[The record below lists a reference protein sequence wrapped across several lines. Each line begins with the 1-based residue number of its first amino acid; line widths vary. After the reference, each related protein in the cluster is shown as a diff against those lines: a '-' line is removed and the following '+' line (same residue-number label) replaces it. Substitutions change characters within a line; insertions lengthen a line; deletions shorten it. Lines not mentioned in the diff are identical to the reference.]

1 MGFHKNQIYLMNTF
15 EKLYAIPVHDKVEK
29 KGNLDYLSWANAW
42 AMLKKIHPEAYR
54 TVYEDPSTGFNYFTD
69 GRTAWVKVGVSI
81 TMGEGSVPFTQEQID
96 YLPIMDNRNNSIPVD
111 KISSRDVNDSIQRST
126 AKAIAMHGLGL
137 VLWTREPQAA
147 PKEIPMEKISL
158 VVDSDNWDRVM
169 KYVVANKD
177 SLSLKEIGE
186 NLAYKYKMAA
196 PVKKK
201 IKEAYEG

>member
-1 MGFHKNQIYLMNTF
+1 
-15 EKLYAIPVHDKVEK
+15 
-29 KGNLDYLSWANAW
+29 
-42 AMLKKIHPEAYR
+42 MLKKLHPDAQR
-54 TVYEDPSTGFNYFTD
+54 TVYEDAATGFNYFTD
-69 GRTAWVKVGVSI
+69 GKTAWVKVGI
-81 TMGEGSVPFTQEQID
+81 TVEGIEHID
-96 YLPIMDNRNNSIPVD
+96 YLPIMDHRNNSIPVD

-147 PKEIPMEKISL
+147 PKETPIEKVSL

>member
-1 MGFHKNQIYLMNTF
+1 MGFHRNQIYLMNTF
-15 EKLYAIPVHDKVEK
+15 EKLYSIPVHDKVEK

-42 AMLKKIHPEAYR
+42 AMLKKLHPDAQR
-54 TVYEDPSTGFNYFTD
+54 TVYEDAATGFNYFTD
-69 GRTAWVKVGVSI
+69 GKTAWVKVGI
-81 TMGEGSVPFTQEQID
+81 TVEGIEHID
-96 YLPIMDNRNNSIPVD
+96 YLPIMDHRNNSIPVD

-147 PKEIPMEKISL
+147 PKETPIEKVSL